1 MSSATLA
8 PVVLSFHSDASRQE
22 DGALSPA
29 LISPEPAASVA
40 APTTATPVV
49 RRTGRPRDPLTHLA
63 YLIAESLTEKLGEN
77 GQALLA
83 KLFGGTPPRTQRGLT
98 VCRLAKLFLEHCET
112 YYVDPAGNP
121 TGEVYSMERT
131 MDVLKQHYGRSRA
144 AEFGPLKLK
153 RLREEMIKLDW
164 CRKTINH
171 NVNRV
176 KQAFK
181 WGVENELLPPERFH
195 ALQAVP
201 GLRMGRSLARESEP
215 VKPVPESVV
224 EATLPHLSAHVASM
238 VRLQLLTGMRP
249 GEVIIL
255 RTRDVDRT
263 GAIWIYTPSKHKT
276 AHHGH
281 GRQVFIG
288 PQAQKVLEPFLKP
301 DEPEAY
307 CFSAADAEKERLRKK
322 HAARKTPM
330 NEGNKPG
337 SNVKRRP
344 KRRPGH
350 LYRRDSYTRAIC
362 RGCEAAFPVPAG
374 LDAEGIK
381 RWRKEHH
388 WHPHQLRHTA
398 ATKLRKL
405 YGIDAA
411 QIILGHKTLAVTA
424 IYAERDAES
433 AMKIMREIG

>member
-1 MSSATLA
+1 MSSATVA
-8 PVVLSFHSDASRQE
+8 PVALTFDSTALPNPGTALPSAATSLE
-22 DGALSPA
+22 DLSPDA
-29 LISPEPAASVA
+29 VPATS
-40 APTTATPVV
+40 TPVV
-49 RRTGRPRDPLTHLA
+49 RRPGRARDPLTQLA

-83 KLFGGTPPRTQRGLT
+83 KLFGATEQRPQRGLS

-112 YYVDPAGNP
+112 YYVDAEGNP
-121 TGEVYSMERT
+121 TGEFFSMERT
-131 MDVLKQHYGRSRA
+131 MKLLKQHYGRSRA

-171 NVNRV
+171 YVSRV

-181 WGVENELLPPERFH
+181 WGVENELLPPERYH
-195 ALQAVP
+195 ALQSLP

-215 VKPVPESVV
+215 VKPVPESLVG
-224 EATLPHLSAHVASM
+224 ATLPHLSVCVASM

-255 RTRDVDRT
+255 RTCDVDRS
-263 GAIWIYTPSKHKT
+263 GAIWIYTPAKHKT
-276 AHHGH
+276 EHHGH

-288 PQAQKVLEPFLKP
+288 PQAQKVLEPFLKTG
-301 DEPEAY
+301 EPEAY
-307 CFSAADAEKERLRKK
+307 CFSAAEAEKERLQKK

-330 NEGNKPG
+330 NQGNKPG
-337 SNVKRRP
+337 SNVRRRP
-344 KRRPGH
+344 KHRPGH

-362 RGCEAAFPVPAG
+362 RGCEAAFPVPGG
-374 LDAEGIK
+374 LDADGIK

-398 ATKLRKL
+398 ATKRC
-405 YGIDAA
+405 GHAP
-411 QIILGHKTLAVTA
+411 ILGV
-424 IYAERDAES
+424 EF
-433 AMKIMREIG
+433 